1 MILLGSTQ
9 FFLILRISFYYS
21 VKMRKMV
28 LITGLVLSMMVLFF
42 LCSSRVNSLWIPV
55 CKFVYHVI
63 TNLSQLGK

>member
-28 LITGLVLSMMVLFF
+28 LITGLVLSMVLFF
-42 LCSSRVNSLWIPV
+42 PLFFEGELTMDSRLQIRISCN
-55 CKFVYHVI
+55 Y
-63 TNLSQLGK
+63 